1 MRKLFF
7 VMSLF
12 ATTLVTSAQ
21 TPVQDKTVVSTEK
34 MIEVLE
40 DLKQQFAGALSE
52 LAVLKDKI
60 DNAAPTHHA
69 CVDLGLSVK
78 WATCNVG
85 AENPEDAGLYFA
97 WGETKGYT
105 SDTSDGHLFD
115 WAHYKWMDHTINDW
129 TGCLKYTRTDGQTSA
144 VWYSNGTYVGTH
156 VDGKWIKN
164 LDELE
169 PADDAATVNWG
180 STWRM
185 PRANDW
191 TELRTQCEWEWDS
204 SRKGY
209 VVTSKKNGAS
219 IFLPAAGYRSTDG
232 SLILAGDA
240 GFYWSN
246 ILGTSSSGN
255 VYIVDFFSGKVTL
268 RYSDRNYGRS
278 VRPVCP

>member
-60 DNAAPTHHA
+60 DNAAPTPHA

-85 AENPEDAGLYFA
+85 AQRPEDAGLYFA
-97 WGETKGYT
+97 WGETTGYT

-129 TGCLKYTRTDGQTSA
+129 NGCTKYTYADGKIFGC
-144 VWYSNGTYVGTH
+144 WYSDDTYEGTM
-156 VDGKWIKN
+156 VDGKRVKN
-164 LDELE
+164 LTQLE
-169 PADDAATVNWG
+169 AADDAATANWG
-180 STWRM
+180 GSWRM
-185 PRANDW
+185 PTKEEQDELITKCNW
-191 TELRTQCEWEWDS
+191 TWDS
-204 SRKGY
+204 TKKGY
-209 VVTSKKNGAS
+209 TVKGPNGNS
-219 IFLPAAGYRSTDG
+219 IFLPAAGYRKDG
-232 SLILAGDA
+232 SLYSAGSY
-240 GFYWSN
+240 GCYWSSS
-246 ILGTSSSGN
+246 LDTSYSST
-255 VYIVDFFSGKVTL
+255 VYDLDFKSSYVDLFVSYRFCGQ
-268 RYSDRNYGRS
+268 S